1 MKTLIKNFPNIA
13 LRRELA
19 LNTYIPDDV
28 NLDCCENFDKIPQT
42 VIEFFDTTS
51 ELIYPAKS
59 YFVSI
64 VYAAALHKHF
74 GGQFIDYLSC
84 FDLLPYDN
92 YFKPYSETSDIYD
105 EILKYIDIKN
115 ILTLPSTQKTYNYFL
130 QEFGV
135 DKHDID
141 DKTNTCMPI

>member
-1 MKTLIKNFPNIA
+1 MKSLIKNFPNIA

-19 LNTYIPDDV
+19 LNTYTPDDV
-28 NLDCCENFDKIPQT
+28 NLDCCETLDNIPQT
-42 VIEFFDTTS
+42 VIKFFDTSS

-64 VYAAALHKHF
+64 VYASALHKHF
-74 GGQFIDYLSC
+74 GGQFIEYLSC
-84 FDLLPYDN
+84 FDLLPYDIF
-92 YFKPYSETSDIYD
+92 FKPYTESSKIYD
-105 EILKYIDIKN
+105 EILKHIDIKN

-135 DKHDID
+135 DRHDIN
-141 DKTNTCMPI
+141 DKTNTCMSI